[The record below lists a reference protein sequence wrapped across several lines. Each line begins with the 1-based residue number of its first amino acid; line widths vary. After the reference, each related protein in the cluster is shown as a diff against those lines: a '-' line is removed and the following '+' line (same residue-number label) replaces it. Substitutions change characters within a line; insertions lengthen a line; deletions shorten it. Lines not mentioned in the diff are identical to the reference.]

1 MTERRPL
8 VQLSVTAGIFCFFF
22 VVAAVGPAL
31 AVPPGMEEPGQEAVV
46 FMPGV
51 VSTPAAEFGL
61 AVTRDWTAL
70 YFTRIQGDASFI
82 YRMDR
87 TDAGWSDPYV
97 ASFSRPGG
105 ASHPWLASDESRLY
119 FVSRRPCPGSTQALN
134 VWTTEGTEDGWATPQ
149 PLGKPVTNQ
158 AVHAPSVSSAG
169 TIYATGLKRLRK
181 TDTGYAAPEKLAPDI
196 EGSHPA
202 VAPDESFLVFSARR
216 HGGHGAND
224 LYVIFARADG
234 SWGEPINLGPGVNTE
249 TVESSPSFSSDGEFL
264 FFSRRGEIWWVSADV
279 VRELAPKDA
288 D

>member
-1 MTERRPL
+1 
-8 VQLSVTAGIFCFFF
+8 VA
-22 VVAAVGPAL
+22 VVGQAL
-31 AVPPGMEEPGQEAVV
+31 AVPPDMEAPGKEAVI

-61 AVTRDWTAL
+61 AVTRGWTAV

-87 TDAGWSDPYV
+87 MDAGWSDPYV

-119 FVSRRPCPGSTQALN
+119 FVSRRPCPEAAQALN
-134 VWTTEGTEDGWATPQ
+134 VWTTEKTEDGWATPKS
-149 PLGKPVTNQ
+149 LGKPIINHT
-158 AVHAPSVSSAG
+158 VHAPSVSSDE
-169 TIYATGLKRLRK
+169 TIYATGLQRLRK
-181 TDTGYAAPEKLAPDI
+181 TDDGYTAPERLVPDI

-202 VAPDESFLVFSARR
+202 VAPDESFVVFSARR

-224 LYVIFARADG
+224 LYVIFAQADG
-234 SWGEPINLGPGVNTE
+234 SWGEPINLGPGVNSE

-279 VRELAPKDA
+279 VRELAPQAQD
-288 D
+288 